1 LAERAMKQNKEAG
14 ENLAYMYRLA
24 TSRKPDSEVSSIL
37 MDSFDGHLERYQSD
51 RAAALQLVSTGESLR
66 DETLDIAELAAYQMV
81 ASLILNL
88 DVTITK
94 D

>member
-1 LAERAMKQNKEAG
+1 MKQYEEAA
-14 ENLAYMYRLA
+14 ENLTYMYRLA
-24 TSRKPDSEVSSIL
+24 TARKPDSEVSSIL
-37 MDSFDGHLERYQSD
+37 MNSFKGHFERYQSD
-51 RAAALQLVSTGESLR
+51 RAAALQLVSTGESPR